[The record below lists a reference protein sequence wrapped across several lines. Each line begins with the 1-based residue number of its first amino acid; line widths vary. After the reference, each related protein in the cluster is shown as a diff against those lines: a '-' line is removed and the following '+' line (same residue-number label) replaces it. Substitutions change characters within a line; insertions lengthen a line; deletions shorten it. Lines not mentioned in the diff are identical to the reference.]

1 MKALKKILAGII
13 LLMLPFVKVV
23 AQQASHTYQR
33 LPFTQPAECAQYEFH
48 TTSAL
53 HGSGSSLPN
62 AAQNGV
68 VMSGST
74 LDAGSSGGLHGGIRR
89 IGGSGSGTGGNEA
102 EENED
107 PQETPIGD
115 GMWVLMLLA
124 AGYGAWM
131 MRRIRARRNSGEE

>member
-1 MKALKKILAGII
+1 MKAMKYILIVMTVV
-13 LLMLPFVKVV
+13 LLPLASAN
-23 AQQASHTYQR
+23 AQFSSQKYQTGFEPAQASS
-33 LPFTQPAECAQYEFH
+33 YEFR
-48 TTSAL
+48 TTSSMAS
-53 HGSGSSLPN
+53 SGSSIQT

-68 VMSGST
+68 VFSGST
-74 LDAGSSGGLHGGIRR
+74 PGESSSGGLHGGIRR

-102 EENED
+102 EENDD
-107 PQETPIGD
+107 PQETPLGD